1 LDGSGA
7 VQLFRNHALAAWPG
21 FALDAENEPA
31 VARICRLVDG
41 LPLALELAAAWVRHL
56 SCREIAD
63 EIERNLG
70 FLATTQKNV
79 PARHRSLQAAFEHSW
94 ALLSGEE
101 RRAFARLAVFR
112 GGCEREAALAVTQ
125 GPLPVLAALCDKSLL
140 RRDPVGRYSIH
151 ELLRQYARGKLGTDP
166 QELAGAQA
174 RHCHYYVGFV
184 SVREDALSDARQ
196 TEARREIAAESDN
209 LRAAWGWA
217 VAQQR
222 TAALEP
228 ALEGLRVFL
237 EFAGWYSEA
246 VNLFGVAAE
255 ADRASAGDASPL
267 YGRLLARQAW
277 FYHRIDRF
285 EAARPLIE
293 KSLTIFRSG
302 QLALAAEEALCQQ
315 CLANMA
321 RAVGDFDQSMAHARQ
336 SLALHRTTGNPRYI
350 AASINTLAVA
360 HAERGEF
367 EEAQRLHAEGLAL
380 RRELGD
386 RRGVATALVNL
397 GFVALGQGQYAKVK
411 TFEREALTLFRE
423 LGFPMGEAVA
433 LNNWGVACHM
443 LGEYAEAR
451 SLLVECLAVCREL
464 GHRHIAAHA
473 LASLGGVAGALG
485 EYREAWEHTREALE
499 TAREIG
505 SVSATLFGLVSAAFL
520 LARNEAGQQA
530 AEVSALV
537 YHHPAANQE
546 TKNRARQLLVELETQ
561 LPAPVIAA
569 AQERGR
575 ARKLEDVAADIPEWV
590 QTLTLRRRPHAAE
603 A

>member
-1 LDGSGA
+1 
-7 VQLFRNHALAAWPG
+7 LFRNSAMAAWPG

-31 VARICRLVDG
+31 VARICRLVGG

-79 PARHRSLQAAFEHSW
+79 PARHRSLLAAFEHSW
-94 ALLSGEE
+94 TLLADDE

-112 GGCEREAALAVTQ
+112 GGCEREAALAVAQ
-125 GPLPVLAALCDKSLL
+125 CPAPVLAALGDKSLL
-140 RRDPVGRYSIH
+140 RRDPAGRYSIH
-151 ELLRQYARGKLGTDP
+151 ELLRQYAADQLRRDP
-166 QELAGAQA
+166 EDWAEAQA
-174 RHCHYYVGFV
+174 RHCAYYARLV
-184 SVREDALSDARQ
+184 SAREDALNDARQ
-196 TEARREIAAESDN
+196 SAARREIAAEVDN

-217 VAQQR
+217 VAQQQS
-222 TAALEP
+222 AMLAP
-228 ALEGLRVFL
+228 ALEGLRLFL
-237 EFAGWYSEA
+237 EHAGWYAEA
-246 VNLFGVAAE
+246 VNLFGAAAE
-255 ADRASAGDASPL
+255 AERACAGDVSPL
-267 YGRLLARQAW
+267 YGQLLARQAW
-277 FYHRIDRF
+277 FLHRLDRF
-285 EAARPLIE
+285 EAARPLLE
-293 KSLTIFRSG
+293 QSLAILREAQPTLPI
-302 QLALAAEEALCQQ
+302 EEALCRQ
-315 CLANMA
+315 CLANIA
-321 RAVGDFDQSMAHARQ
+321 RAVGDFAESMEQARQ
-336 SLALHRTTGNPRYI
+336 SLALYRMGGNPAAI
-350 AASINTLAVA
+350 AASLNSLAVA

-380 RRELGD
+380 RRQMGD

-397 GFVALGQGQYAKVK
+397 GFAALGQGRYAEVK
-411 TFEREALTLFRE
+411 PLEQEALEIFRE
-423 LGFPMGEAVA
+423 IGYPMGEAVA

-443 LGEYAEAR
+443 LEEYAEAR
-451 SLLVECLAVCREL
+451 SLLQECLALCREL

-485 EYREAWEHTREALE
+485 EYREAWQLTCEALE

-537 YHHPAANQE
+537 SHHPAANQE
-546 TKNRARQLLVELETQ
+546 TKNRARHLLAELETQ

-575 ARKLEDVAADIPEWV
+575 ARKLEDVAADIPEWAR
-590 QTLTLRRRPHAAE
+590 TLTLRRRPHAAE